1 MSNEPENSGAWFTS
15 PIRTIVRE
23 HLFQEQLEGLAIS
36 HKRIEQVLAGIE
48 DSIGKYP
55 EFFHPIPGEPYCVA
69 LTYPYPNAPAVR
81 ILFTYTPTEV
91 RLKAIEFS
99 RE

>member
-15 PIRTIVRE
+15 PIRTIIRE

-36 HKRIEQVLAGIE
+36 HRRIEEVMAGIE
-48 DSIGKYP
+48 YGLAKYP
-55 EFFHPIPGEPYCVA
+55 EFFHPIPGGHDCMVITNA
-69 LTYPYPNAPAVR
+69 YPDAPALR

-91 RLKAIEFS
+91 HLLAVEFS
-99 RE
+99 